1 MSFHISNTLL
11 YVQERESTH
20 VMLCLSPNSF
30 NFSNTQNSTLVT
42 PKMKTQQFWRNWS
55 FYVSSSFSWTCCSQ
69 VLSKRYHVSCFD
81 LFGYQ
86 RTTRCF
92 SPASP
97 IAEKRSVIF
106 SLKTTKG
113 VLLFAC
119 PAKYLIFKKMDI
131 PNIITLSN
139 LKNYFLSS
147 ARFSTLNL
155 AELRK

>member
-1 MSFHISNTLL
+1 M
-11 YVQERESTH
+11 
-20 VMLCLSPNSF
+20 
-30 NFSNTQNSTLVT
+30 
-42 PKMKTQQFWRNWS
+42 
-55 FYVSSSFSWTCCSQ
+55 
-69 VLSKRYHVSCFD
+69 SCFD

-86 RTTRCF
+86 RTTICF

-119 PAKYLIFKKMDI
+119 VANYLIFKKMDI
-131 PNIITLSN
+131 PNIKTLSN
-139 LKNYFLSS
+139 LENYFLSS
-147 ARFSTLNL
+147 AGFSTLNL